1 MQQRIPYD
9 GNDLGAVYTKK
20 YTAFRLWAPTADAV
34 TLCLYREGD
43 GDCLSDTLPMKRD
56 VQGTWTIRV
65 DGDLRHVY
73 YTYRLERS
81 GKTVESQDPYSVAV
95 GVNGQRSMVLDLKE
109 TDPENFKED
118 HGPVFSNRTDLV
130 ICSGQYR
137 GWLFRGKISG
147 KVSGTGRKGNQKQRG
162 RSYRAGLSEI
172 ARYYACA
179 DHANV

>member
-73 YTYRLERS
+73 YTHRLE
-81 GKTVESQDPYSVAV
+81 TVSYTHLHIS
-95 GVNGQRSMVLDLKE
+95 
-109 TDPENFKED
+109 
-118 HGPVFSNRTDLV
+118 
-130 ICSGQYR
+130 
-137 GWLFRGKISG
+137 ISG
-147 KVSGTGRKGNQKQRG
+147 FKCRTWDNPT
-162 RSYRAGLSEI
+162 
-172 ARYYACA
+172 ARRF
-179 DHANV
+179 

>member
-65 DGDLRHVY
+65 DGDLRHVIIH
-73 YTYRLERS
+73 
-81 GKTVESQDPYSVAV
+81 TVWREA
-95 GVNGQRSMVLDLKE
+95 
-109 TDPENFKED
+109 
-118 HGPVFSNRTDLV
+118 
-130 ICSGQYR
+130 
-137 GWLFRGKISG
+137 
-147 KVSGTGRKGNQKQRG
+147 
-162 RSYRAGLSEI
+162 
-172 ARYYACA
+172 ARPWS
-179 DHANV
+179 HRIHIR

>member
-81 GKTVESQDPYSVAV
+81 GKTVESFGSCRCERAAEYGAGPKR
-95 GVNGQRSMVLDLKE
+95 NRSGE
-109 TDPENFKED
+109 F
-118 HGPVFSNRTDLV
+118 
-130 ICSGQYR
+130 
-137 GWLFRGKISG
+137 
-147 KVSGTGRKGNQKQRG
+147 
-162 RSYRAGLSEI
+162 
-172 ARYYACA
+172 
-179 DHANV
+179 

>member
-95 GVNGQRSMVLDLKE
+95 GVNGQRSMVLDTKR
-109 TDPENFKED
+109 N
-118 HGPVFSNRTDLV
+118 
-130 ICSGQYR
+130 
-137 GWLFRGKISG
+137 
-147 KVSGTGRKGNQKQRG
+147 
-162 RSYRAGLSEI
+162 
-172 ARYYACA
+172 
-179 DHANV
+179 